1 MFNVS
6 CNDFFLKTKIIEALN
21 QKFFLFNEND
31 DQNSIGYLDILVNS
45 SFLIFSI
52 QEKKFKMH
60 LPIYFDTFYKQITR
74 MLSDFEAKIGD
85 IIYIPTKYHLTYRD
99 KYLKLTNIQNM
110 ILSHMLMNLEH
121 GMPKNSLYK
130 KLWPNDKEI
139 SINKLDTHLTNLKN
153 DFETKFG
160 QNLNLVSS
168 KGNIRLIIN

>member
-1 MFNVS
+1 
-6 CNDFFLKTKIIEALN
+6 
-21 QKFFLFNEND
+21 
-31 DQNSIGYLDILVNS
+31 
-45 SFLIFSI
+45 
-52 QEKKFKMH
+52 
-60 LPIYFDTFYKQITR
+60 
-74 MLSDFEAKIGD
+74 
-85 IIYIPTKYHLTYRD
+85 
-99 KYLKLTNIQNM
+99 
-110 ILSHMLMNLEH
+110 MNLEH